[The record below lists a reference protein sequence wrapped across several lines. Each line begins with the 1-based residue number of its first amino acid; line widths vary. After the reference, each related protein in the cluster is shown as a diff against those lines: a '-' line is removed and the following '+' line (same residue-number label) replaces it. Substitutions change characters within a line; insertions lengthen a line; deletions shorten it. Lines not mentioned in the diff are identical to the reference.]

1 MIGFPPVPYGTDAVN
16 FSGQRI
22 TFYTL
27 LFAIRHLQFDL
38 TSDRGF
44 DIFPYL
50 FDL

>member
-27 LFAIRHLQFDL
+27 LFGIRYLQSDL
-38 TSDRGF
+38 ASGRGF
-44 DIFPYL
+44 VGFAYL
-50 FDL
+50 FD